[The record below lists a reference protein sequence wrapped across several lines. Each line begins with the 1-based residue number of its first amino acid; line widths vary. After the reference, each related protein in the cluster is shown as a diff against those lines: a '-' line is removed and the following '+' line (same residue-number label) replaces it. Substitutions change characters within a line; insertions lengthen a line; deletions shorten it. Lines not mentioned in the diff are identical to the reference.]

1 MEIIFVLIYAALV
14 IVPMWRLTEKA
25 GYSPYWSL
33 AAVIPFGIIVL
44 LWLVANRLA
53 PSGSRGV

>member
-14 IVPMWRLTEKA
+14 IVPLWRLTEKA
-25 GYSPYWSL
+25 GYSPYWAL

-44 LWLVANRLA
+44 LWVIANRLA